1 MGDYPNKP
9 GFYPHAPE
17 TSQQAAESVAQ
28 AALNREAMA
37 LALIRANAAN
47 GCTADE
53 VADTFEWER
62 YSSRPRLSGLK
73 AQGKIVDSGKRRK
86 AISGRSQAVWVL
98 PEYGPPSPP
107 DAQGDLLAVPYGKC
121 A

>member
-1 MGDYPNKP
+1 MADYPNAP
-9 GFYPHAPE
+9 GFRPGSPE
-17 TSQQAAESVAQ
+17 TSEQAAESVAT
-28 AALNREAMA
+28 AAASREVMA
-37 LALIRANAAN
+37 LALIRANAAT

-53 VADTFEWER
+53 VADTLEWER

-86 AISGRSQAVWVL
+86 AVSGRSQAVWVL
-98 PEYGPPSPP
+98 PEFGPPPVV
-107 DAQGDLLAVPYGKC
+107 GDQDDLPGIA

>member
-1 MGDYPNKP
+1 MGAD
-9 GFYPHAPE
+9 GGHAG
-17 TSQQAAESVAQ
+17 
-28 AALNREAMA
+28 
-37 LALIRANAAN
+37 N

-53 VADTFEWER
+53 VAATFKWER

-73 AQGKIVDSGKRRK
+73 AQGRIVDSGKRRK

-98 PEYGPPSPP
+98 PEYGPPPP
-107 DAQGDLLAVPYGKC
+107 PEAPVDVLAVSNDNC

>member
-1 MGDYPNKP
+1 MADYPNVP
-9 GFYPHAPE
+9 GFRPGSPE
-17 TSQQAAESVAQ
+17 TSQEAAESVA
-28 AALNREAMA
+28 AAAASREAKA
-37 LALIRANAAN
+37 LALIAANAAN

-53 VADTFEWER
+53 VADALEWER

-86 AISGRSQAVWVL
+86 AISGRVQAVWVL
-98 PEYGPPSPP
+98 PEYGPPPADDGQDNLP
-107 DAQGDLLAVPYGKC
+107 GLA

>member
-1 MGDYPNKP
+1 MVDYPNAP
-9 GFYPHAPE
+9 GFRSGSPD
-17 TSQQAAESVAQ
+17 TSEQAAQSVAQ
-28 AALNREAMA
+28 AAISREAMA

-86 AISGRSQAVWVL
+86 AVSGRAQAVWVL
-98 PEYGPPSPP
+98 PEYGPPPVH
-107 DAQGDLLAVPYGKC
+107 DGQDLLPGLA

>member
-1 MGDYPNKP
+1 MMADYPNAP
-9 GFYPHAPE
+9 GFRPGSPE
-17 TSQQAAESVAQ
+17 TSELAAESVAA

-37 LALIRANAAN
+37 LALITANAAN

-98 PEYGPPSPP
+98 PEFGPPPVDDGQDNLP
-107 DAQGDLLAVPYGKC
+107 GIAA
-121 A
+121 

>member
-1 MGDYPNKP
+1 MADYPNAP

-17 TSQQAAESVAQ
+17 TSQEAAESVAA
-28 AALNREAMA
+28 AALSREAKA

-53 VADTFEWER
+53 VADTFDWER

-86 AISGRSQAVWVL
+86 AVSGRSQAVWVL
-98 PEYGPPSPP
+98 PEFGPPPADDGQ
-107 DAQGDLLAVPYGKC
+107 DALPGIA

>member
-1 MGDYPNKP
+1 MDNYPNMP
-9 GFYPHAPE
+9 GFRPGSPE

-28 AALNREAMA
+28 AAISREAMA

-53 VADTFEWER
+53 VANTYEWER

-86 AISGRSQAVWVL
+86 AVSGRSQAVWVL
-98 PEYGPPSPP
+98 PEYGPPPPP
-107 DAQGDLLAVPYGKC
+107 DAQGDLLKDA

>member
-1 MGDYPNKP
+1 MSDYPNTP

-17 TSQQAAESVAQ
+17 TSKDAATSVAG
-28 AALNREAMA
+28 AAKSRENMA
-37 LALIRANAAN
+37 LVLIGANGPK

-73 AQGKIVDSGKRRK
+73 AQGKIVDSGIRRK
-86 AISGRSQAVWVL
+86 SVSGRSQAVWVL
-98 PEYGPPSPP
+98 PEYGPPAPA
-107 DAQGDLLAVPYGKC
+107 DAQGDLLGAANGNI

>member
-1 MGDYPNKP
+1 MADYPNAP
-9 GFYPHAPE
+9 GFRPGSPE
-17 TSQQAAESVAQ
+17 TSEHAAESVAQ
-28 AALNREAMA
+28 AALNREAKA
-37 LALIRANAAN
+37 LALITANGAH

-98 PEYGPPSPP
+98 PEFGPPPA
-107 DAQGDLLAVPYGKC
+107 DDGQDDLPGLA